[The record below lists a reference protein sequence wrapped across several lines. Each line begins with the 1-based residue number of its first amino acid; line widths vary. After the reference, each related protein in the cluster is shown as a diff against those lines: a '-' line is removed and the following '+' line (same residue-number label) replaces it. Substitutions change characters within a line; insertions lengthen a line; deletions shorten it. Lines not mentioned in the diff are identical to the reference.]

1 MVGDGIND
9 SPALKQADVGIA
21 MGSGTDVA
29 IDSASVVLVGED
41 LRTLDTVFD
50 LSRATVRNI
59 KENLFWAF
67 IYNIIMIPV
76 AAGVFTPLIPGLH
89 LTPMIAAACMSLS
102 SLFVV
107 GNALRLLLYKNKNI
121 KKEGNFMKKTVD
133 IEGMSCRHC
142 AKRVEDALKSA
153 KNVISAEVNLKKN
166 IAVVNFSE
174 EMSDT
179 QIKELIEAEGY
190 NVTAID

>member
-1 MVGDGIND
+1 
-9 SPALKQADVGIA
+9 
-21 MGSGTDVA
+21 
-29 IDSASVVLVGED
+29 
-41 LRTLDTVFD
+41 
-50 LSRATVRNI
+50 
-59 KENLFWAF
+59 
-67 IYNIIMIPV
+67 
-76 AAGVFTPLIPGLH
+76 
-89 LTPMIAAACMSLS
+89 
-102 SLFVV
+102 
-107 GNALRLLLYKNKNI
+107 
-121 KKEGNFMKKTVD
+121 MKKTVH